1 MAKVQANM
9 KQCLEKQTLS
19 MDSLTR
25 LSDALHSTTTTTS
38 SDYMNGDDDDG
49 EQHETATVGDVT
61 MMMMTTDDDVQDDE
75 EEDVTDAKLTQK
87 LLAAKKLKGENV
99 APKSTIYK
107 KANRKSKHVMKG
119 EKNGPKEKRRPRYFV
134 QF

>member
-25 LSDALHSTTTTTS
+25 LSEALDSTTTTTS
-38 SDYMNGDDDDG
+38 ADYINGDDDDG
-49 EQHETATVGDVT
+49 EQHETATAGEVA
-61 MMMMTTDDDVQDDE
+61 MMMMTTDDDVQDGE
-75 EEDVTDAKLTQK
+75 EEDVTDSKFTQK
-87 LLAAKKLKGENV
+87 LLAAKRLKGENV
-99 APKSTIYK
+99 APKSTIHK
-107 KANRKSKHVMKG
+107 KTSRKGKHVMKG